1 MLKPR
6 LAVLV
11 TMIAAAAAFRLMP
24 HPPNMNPIAAIALF
38 GGASFADRR
47 LAFLVPLAAL
57 FVSDL
62 IVGLYSHMEFVYAS
76 FAAIVCIG
84 LWLRTH
90 RSVLNIGG
98 AAVAGSV
105 LFFVVTNF
113 GTWATSTLYPKT
125 IAGLAACYV
134 AAIPFFQNTLAG
146 DLLFTAVLFGGFAL
160 IERSFPALREKAAS
174 PVALAA

>member
-6 LAVLV
+6 LAMLV
-11 TMIAAAAAFRLMP
+11 TMIVAAAAFRLVP
-24 HPPNMNPIAAIALF
+24 HPPNMNPIAAIAPF

-57 FVSDL
+57 FASDL
-62 IVGLYSHMEFVYAS
+62 VLGLYGHMEFVYAS

-90 RSVLNIGG
+90 RSALNIGG
-98 AAVAGSV
+98 AAIASSI
-105 LFFVVTNF
+105 LFFIVTNF
-113 GTWATSTLYPKT
+113 GTWATSTLYPKSL
-125 IAGLAACYV
+125 AGLTACYI

-160 IERSFPALREKAAS
+160 IERSFPALRKKTAS
-174 PVALAA
+174 PVAFAA